1 MEYHPFYPPGQAR
14 AKGDSCHRPLPPL
27 PNRPFLR
34 VTRQYCRDAAFL
46 LIGPND
52 AEVRVKVIKPLRVC
66 FSNFAQTVEAVVE
79 EGPSNLHGRLVC
91 LNFFDPLYLNPD
103 DLEFG
108 NLPQHHVRL
117 LVAKGEALVLVAD
130 PSSRP
135 ESSASTET
143 DDVTT
148 LADSVEDLRKFP
160 LKPEKDT
167 WVTFHLINI

>member
-1 MEYHPFYPPGQAR
+1 MEYHPLYPPRQAR

-34 VTRQYCRDAAFL
+34 VARQYCRDAAFL

-52 AEVRVKVIKPLRVC
+52 AEVRVKVTKPLRVC
-66 FSNFAQTVEAVVE
+66 FSNFAQIVEAVVE

-103 DLEFG
+103 DLEFS
-108 NLPQHHVRL
+108 NLPQHHVPL

-130 PSSRP
+130 PPSRP

-143 DDVTT
+143 DDAIT
-148 LADSVEDLRKFP
+148 LVGSVEDLRKFP
-160 LKPEKDT
+160 LKPEKDI
-167 WVTFHLINI
+167 WVTFHLTNI